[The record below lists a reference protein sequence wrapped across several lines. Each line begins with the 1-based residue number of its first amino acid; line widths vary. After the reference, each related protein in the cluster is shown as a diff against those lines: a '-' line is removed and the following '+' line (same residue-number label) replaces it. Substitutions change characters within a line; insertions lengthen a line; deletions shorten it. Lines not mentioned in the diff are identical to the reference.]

1 MHEASLLHSVG
12 QRQSTATARASQISL
27 IRASLRRP
35 MRSVSTPTE
44 TLSIESRL
52 TAVRRP
58 TGSSPGSRTT
68 SLAKPRIVVVHGAI
82 TARRSRGIAASR
94 ERTTTGRRPISG
106 GSHHQSSPRNGS
118 VLTWRPRPIG
128 TTEDRP
134 THRAHR
140 WDDRRRRDSRRRSPQ
155 RGSEQGAQRV
165 RRRKELHRCAVGS
178 LSWPRTGGSRQL
190 LCSLAIGPWHK
201 YGIDMP
207 HREVVELDQGIRQ
220 RVETGRFERYLNG

>member
-27 IRASLRRP
+27 IRASLKRP
-35 MRSVSTPTE
+35 IRSVSTPRE

-52 TAVRRP
+52 TAVRRR

-82 TARRSRGIAASR
+82 KARRSRGIAASR

-106 GSHHQSSPRNGS
+106 GSHHQSSPRSGI
-118 VLTWRPRPIG
+118 VLTWRPLPIG

-140 WDDRRRRDSRRRSPQ
+140 SDGRHTRGNRRRSLQP
-155 RGSEQGAQRV
+155 GSEQGARRV

-178 LSWPRTGGSRQL
+178 PSWPRTGDSRQL

-207 HREVVELDQGIRQ
+207 
-220 RVETGRFERYLNG
+220 TGESS